1 MQKKTL
7 VALLLSASL
16 MVQFLPVIVAAQE
29 TLPSGCVMRKNPG
42 IEDCGFTAPGDIC
55 DYEDDRPCALC
66 CLLSTVY
73 WVTDWIFTF
82 LIVLV
87 VIFVLWGAFDILTAA
102 GAEAKVNSGR
112 NKIMYAAIGLAC
124 AIAAKAVPGIVRYL
138 VSPGAP
144 GV

>member
-29 TLPSGCVMRKNPG
+29 ELPEGCVMRKDPG
-42 IEDCGFTAPGDIC
+42 IDECGYTGPGSEC
-55 DYEDDRPCALC
+55 SYEANRPCALC
-66 CLLSTVY
+66 CLLATVY

-82 LIVLV
+82 LMVLV

>member
-29 TLPSGCVMRKNPG
+29 ELPSGCIMRADPG
-42 IEDCGFTAPGDIC
+42 MPECHWSEGDNVC
-55 DYEDDRPCALC
+55 EYEGEEPAPCALC
-66 CLLSTVY
+66 CLLATIY
-73 WVTDWIFTF
+73 WVTNWIFVF
-82 LIVLV
+82 LIALV
-87 VIFVLWGAFDILTAA
+87 IIFVLWGAFDILTAA

-124 AIAAKAVPGIVRYL
+124 ALAAKALPGFVKYFL
-138 VSPGAP
+138 AGTT
-144 GV
+144 